1 MATFIIKNKVYDT
14 DKMTFIGYVRKWYKF
29 TGWFTTQL
37 FGEDMGRMCTC
48 ELYRS
53 QKGNWLIT
61 HENDVNAI
69 CGEAITEKE
78 ARNLLLHSDY
88 EKYTEL
94 FGGLEEA

>member
-14 DKMTFIGYVRKWYKF
+14 DKMKRIAHVSKWYKF
-29 TGWFTTQL
+29 QGWLSTQI
-37 FGEDMGRMCTC
+37 FGEDMGRTYTC
-48 ELYRS
+48 DLYLS

-61 HENDVNAI
+61 HEGDTGLV
-69 CGEAITEKE
+69 GEAITEKE
-78 ARNLLLHSDY
+78 AKNLLLHSDY

>member
-14 DKMTFIGYVRKWYKF
+14 DKMERIAQVSKWYKF
-29 TGWFTTQL
+29 QGWFSTQL
-37 FGEDMGRMCTC
+37 FGEDMGRVYACD
-48 ELYRS
+48 LYRS

-61 HENDVNAI
+61 HEGDTGLY
-69 CGEAITEKE
+69 GEAITEKE
-78 ARNLLLHSDY
+78 AKNLLLHSDY